1 MNILVI
7 LIPMALAMGALGLG
21 AFLWSIKT
29 RQFEDIEG
37 ASWRVILD
45 DEDLSQPL
53 PAPPQ
58 TKP

>member
-1 MNILVI
+1 MNILVV

-21 AFLWSIKT
+21 AFLWSMKT

-45 DEDLSQPL
+45 DDDLPDE
-53 PAPPQ
+53 A
-58 TKP
+58 KR

>member
-1 MNILVI
+1 MNILVV

-21 AFLWSIKT
+21 AFLWSMKT

-45 DEDLSQPL
+45 DDDLAQPSSKL
-53 PAPPQ
+53 PRREA
-58 TKP
+58 